1 MIEIRKSATA
11 DSRTCDVSQV
21 SKETLLASS
30 RQHIGDV
37 VKAMA
42 FFSGKLI
49 QAAGEHDYDKLTA
62 IDWFFSDFRTKF
74 EEHGWWDNHRKIHRH
89 HLGQADGVPEDV
101 NLLDVLEY
109 IADCVMAGMARA
121 GDVYP
126 LEMSDELI
134 QRAFRNTVALMKSQV
149 VVIADAPEGSLPPHQ
164 QRVIDEKCQLD
175 TRLQALRK
183 FIEGNATFSDLPVDE
198 RRRMRQQM
206 DAMVQYSCILAERIE
221 SFPE

>member
-1 MIEIRKSATA
+1 VISTEVVGSAVPVVEMADLKNLQGFCGGDDSAAHGREIVIEIRKSATA

-74 EEHGWWDNHRKIHRH
+74 KEHGWWDNHRKIHRH
-89 HLGQADGVPEDV
+89 HLGQDDGVPEDV

-121 GDVYP
+121 GDIYP

-149 VVIADAPEGSLPPHQ
+149 VVVE
-164 QRVIDEKCQLD
+164 
-175 TRLQALRK
+175 
-183 FIEGNATFSDLPVDE
+183 
-198 RRRMRQQM
+198 
-206 DAMVQYSCILAERIE
+206 
-221 SFPE
+221 